1 MNMNLLH
8 EPPEVHFFRVVLL
21 ADHVCL
27 AIYTVAAIRALAL
40 ALRPLLSAR
49 AAGVVERLFDVGAWF
64 QGKLRRTGCD
74 HHTEKLREYVTERRV
89 RRTMNFSKNAVHVVA
104 LYSVCQISKNRYF
117 AFNESFVEEQ
127 YVPKLTT
134 ALSVDM
140 TLAFVAAMY
149 MRMFPHWVGPFTVD
163 FFHMVVVA
171 RVAWQGHA
179 TGRYVTGSTPSESVY
194 LIMRVCSAVLIGNPG
209 FTAFLNTVL
218 VASRL
223 FFYIQITTGP
233 PYRNLEGIEEA
244 RVNVFMEYDD
254 EAKALEKF
262 VLTECFCGLA
272 TVLATW
278 TLSDSTWQEGLA
290 VLQAKTAS
298 RAESSST
305 CLLSTLCDAVVPTSL
320 NFTLTTP
327 SRQLTG
333 FFMRK
338 PLNDTY
344 EGNNLLNLF
353 EEEDRAHVAEQLS
366 ACLDMPGKTVS
377 AVARAVDGGGFR
389 QTARLYCTQY
399 TDAEDRNGFMI
410 GILEERF
417 DDGVV
422 DQWSAP
428 PTEDDLS
435 ASWQTLGGDPLA
447 AAAAGGSKPAE
458 DACSEDTSEATSTK
472 SSNVEVVVS
481 SSGAAEVWIDFSQQH
496 LPILRA
502 SEAFLSLMGTD
513 HEECLKGWINPVELN
528 IMRRQVDEA
537 LQKRQVALEA
547 QADSF
552 QRDEEEE
559 EEVARIA
566 KLENFRL
573 APRFAKDGDFVY
585 IVEGFASL
593 VFKDSLPAGPVVVR
607 MELSSVSVQ
616 PHKKTL
622 GRRREKRK
630 AIALYRREKQKLQN
644 RAAGVHIAEL

>member
-298 RAESSST
+298 RAEGTIT
-305 CLLSTLCDAVVPTSL
+305 CLLSMLCDAVVPTSL

-327 SRQLTG
+327 SQQLAG

-353 EEEDRAHVAEQLS
+353 QEEDRAHVAEQLS
-366 ACLDMPGKTVS
+366 ACLDVPGKTVS
-377 AVARAVDGGGFR
+377 AVARAVDGGGSKL
-389 QTARLYCTQY
+389 TARLYCTQY

-417 DDGVV
+417 DDGLVA
-422 DQWSAP
+422 QRSAP
-428 PTEDDLS
+428 PIEDDHLS
-435 ASWQTLGGDPLA
+435 ASWQKLGGGRLA
-447 AAAAGGSKPAE
+447 AAAAGGSKHAE
-458 DACSEDTSEATSTK
+458 DGCSEGTSAATSK
-472 SSNVEVVVS
+472 SSNIEVVVN
-481 SSGAAEVWIDFSQQH
+481 SSGAAEVFVDFSQKR

-502 SEAFLSLMGTD
+502 SADFLSLMGPG
-513 HEECLKGWINPVELN
+513 HEESLEGWINPVELN
-528 IMRRQVDEA
+528 MMRRAVDEA
-537 LQKRQVALEA
+537 MQKRQVALQA
-547 QADSF
+547 QSDPL
-552 QRDEEEE
+552 QMVEEEQT
-559 EEVARIA
+559 IA
-566 KLENFRL
+566 KLQNFCL
-573 APRFAKDGDFVY
+573 APRLAKNGDFVY
-585 IVEGFASL
+585 VVEGFAYL